1 MRFKFASKRL
11 QEMYTEEKY
20 VHKYPAGVVEAF
32 FDVMSVIDSAA
43 SERDLY
49 ALKSLRFERLS
60 GNRKG
65 QSSLRLNKQYRL
77 IVVVAE
83 DDEGRYV
90 EVKEIV
96 DYH

>member
-20 VHKYPAGVVEAF
+20 VHKYPAGVVNGF
-32 FDVMSVIDSAA
+32 FRVMSVIEAAA
-43 SERDLY
+43 SEQDLY
-49 ALKSLRFERLS
+49 ALKSLHFEQLT
-60 GNRKG
+60 GDRKG

-77 IVVVAE
+77 IVVVTE
-83 DDEGRYV
+83 DDEGRYIEIV
-90 EVKEIV
+90 EIV

>member
-20 VHKYPAGVVEAF
+20 LHKYPPAVVDAF
-32 FDVMSVIDSAA
+32 FDVMDFIDGAV

-49 ALKSLRFERLS
+49 ELKSLHFERLVGS
-60 GNRKG
+60 RRG

-77 IVVVAE
+77 IVVLDE
-83 DDEGRYV
+83 DDEGRYLQII
-90 EVKEIV
+90 EIA